1 MKELERLWG
10 KPPVAVLDLKEK
22 EVKERRIKEEL
33 DRFIDVLK
41 ESFGR

>member
-1 MKELERLWG
+1 MG
-10 KPPVAVLDLKEK
+10 KASVAVLDLKEK